1 MANWTNP
8 KGLSPTKARKS
19 GRLTMV
25 NEADPT
31 SGLSAIVCHGWP
43 FGVNVATLLVPCC
56 HTPTSLFAHD
66 DGGAATAFPATKI
79 RAEAPSARDQNILAP
94 FVSRRRMGRELP
106 ALVPVAGNHFRNED
120 RRGRLFRLDLE
131 NEPVRQTLLGFF
143 KIRRAETDTLGP
155 VAFPPAAIPS
165 GATCPLG
172 KPEDPKLEAAF
183 LVSSH

>member
-1 MANWTNP
+1 MAQESQTMANWTNP

-25 NEADPT
+25 NQAGPT

-56 HTPTSLFAHD
+56 HTPTNLFAHD

-94 FVSRRRMGRELP
+94 FVI
-106 ALVPVAGNHFRNED
+106 N
-120 RRGRLFRLDLE
+120 
-131 NEPVRQTLLGFF
+131 
-143 KIRRAETDTLGP
+143 
-155 VAFPPAAIPS
+155 
-165 GATCPLG
+165 
-172 KPEDPKLEAAF
+172 
-183 LVSSH
+183 